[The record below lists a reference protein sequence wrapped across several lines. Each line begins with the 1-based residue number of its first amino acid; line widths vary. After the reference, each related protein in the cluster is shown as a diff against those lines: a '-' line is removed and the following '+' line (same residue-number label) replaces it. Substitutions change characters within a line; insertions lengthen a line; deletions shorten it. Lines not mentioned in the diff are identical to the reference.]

1 LGLLEGRAHR
11 ERYFLVGASADLFH
25 VQLVLVLELPP
36 EVFELELVLTATG
49 ISLELQLSML
59 HLQALLLTDTH
70 LVEDLLLLSLAS

>member
-1 LGLLEGRAHR
+1 M
-11 ERYFLVGASADLFH
+11 
-25 VQLVLVLELPP
+25 QLVLVLELPP